1 MTADGLRSQPGY
13 NGSMLVSPLA
23 LRRLLAPPNEA
34 AGRRLAVAGV
44 AGILLSAPVS
54 LEHALAHVPQVGWL
68 LTAVGAILAILCLR
82 PAWIP
87 QPLVARIAI
96 FVCVAFCAASAVVAG
111 SLTAIALSQTEQQ
124 LLCANDVAP
133 DTVVAGQEVI
143 RGANP
148 YTSFNLL
155 DAERALGCPFFSVS
169 PQRSGIFAA
178 SLTAPS
184 LAQVEAAA
192 EATIHG
198 HPTGG
203 LLLGFAYP
211 AGTALLGVL
220 GGRALVLIGPIALLF
235 AGLVIVRR
243 AEPPMRRVTILA
255 LGAQTGLLGL
265 VGSPFVDLIAA
276 ALLMIAITRRRGLAV
291 GVSLGL
297 ACAVKQTVWFVAP
310 ALLVLALRDGR
321 ARDVRYHAGALLGF
335 TVINLPFVVAS
346 PSAWIAA
353 VLGPGIKPAF
363 PLGVG
368 PGAAGQAG
376 SATTTMFL
384 VLMIAAVVG
393 GAAICAF
400 ASRRWASAGIIVS
413 SLGLWVGP
421 RSLGDYV
428 ALLGVIAVCTVA
440 GSSSARSAPLG
451 DPRLSQRDTKAISE
465 PVACRTNVKAGATR
479 NPTCPAPLRVLL

>member
-1 MTADGLRSQPGY
+1 VTADGLRSQARY
-13 NGSMLVSPLA
+13 NGSMPAPRLA
-23 LRRLLAPPNEA
+23 LRRLLTLPDEA
-34 AGRRLAVAGV
+34 AGRRLAIAGV

-54 LEHALAHVPQVGWL
+54 LEHALAHLPQVGWL
-68 LTAVGAILAILCLR
+68 LTAVGAVLAILCLR

-87 QPLVARIAI
+87 QPLVTRMAI
-96 FVCVAFCAASAVVAG
+96 FVCVAFCAASTVVAG
-111 SLTAIALSQTEQQ
+111 SLTVIALSQTEQQ
-124 LLCANDVAP
+124 LLCVNDVAP
-133 DTVVAGQEVI
+133 DTIVAGQEVI
-143 RGANP
+143 HGANP

-169 PQRSGIFAA
+169 PQRAGIFAA
-178 SLTAPS
+178 SLTEPS
-184 LAQVEAAA
+184 LAQVQAAA

-203 LLLGFAYP
+203 LLLKFAYP

-220 GGRALVLIGPIALLF
+220 GGRALVLIGPIAVLL

-243 AEPPMRRVTILA
+243 AEPPMRRVTLLA

-265 VGSPFVDLIAA
+265 VGSPFVDLIAV
-276 ALLMIAITRRRGLAV
+276 ALLMIAITTRGGPAT
-291 GVSLGL
+291 GVSLGV

-335 TVINLPFVVAS
+335 TVINVPFMVAS
-346 PSAWIAA
+346 PSAWFVA
-353 VLGPGIKPAF
+353 VLSPGIKPAF

-400 ASRRWASAGIIVS
+400 AAPRWASAGIIVS
-413 SLGLWVGP
+413 SLGLWIGP

-440 GSSSARSAPLG
+440 ASTSMRSAPPG
-451 DPRLSQRDTKAISE
+451 DPRLSQRDTKTISE
-465 PVACRTNVKAGATR
+465 LVSVKDHPSG
-479 NPTCPAPLRVLL
+479 